1 MSNDAGLGLTR
12 VIKYD
17 NLVIKY
23 DNPKNCHGG
32 DFMTNIDEQA
42 NTKVI
47 PLPKERECLAI
58 LGEDGEVTGYLSKTR
73 KNVLGVHWVAT
84 FQDGLTWLAQQDMT
98 GEQWRVLA
106 YLLGR
111 LDFDN
116 YLKVQ
121 QTEISDKLHIK
132 KPKVSR
138 AMKKLAELD
147 IITVGPMAGRSK
159 TYRLNPR
166 IAHRGAK
173 NYRNTLIEYD
183 TLKKLQKK
191 NKPE

>member
-1 MSNDAGLGLTR
+1 MA
-12 VIKYD
+12 
-17 NLVIKY
+17 
-23 DNPKNCHGG
+23 
-32 DFMTNIDEQA
+32 NIDEEA

-73 KNVLGVHWVAT
+73 KNVLGVHWVAA
-84 FQDGLTWLAQQDMT
+84 FQDGFTWLAQQESMT
-98 GEQWRVLA
+98 GEQWRVFA

-116 YLKVQ
+116 YLKVTRQ
-121 QTEISDKLHIK
+121 EIADALHMK
-132 KPKVSR
+132 KPNVSR
-138 AMKKLAELD
+138 AMKGLATLD
-147 IITVGPMAGRSK
+147 VITVGPMAGRSK

-183 TLKKLQKK
+183 RLKELQKK
-191 NKPE
+191 NKSE

>member
-1 MSNDAGLGLTR
+1 MA
-12 VIKYD
+12 
-17 NLVIKY
+17 
-23 DNPKNCHGG
+23 
-32 DFMTNIDEQA
+32 NIDEQA
-42 NTKVI
+42 NTRVI

-73 KNVLGVHWVAT
+73 KNVLGVHWVAA
-84 FQDGLTWLAQQDMT
+84 FQDGFTWLAQQRMT
-98 GEQWRVLA
+98 GEQLSVFL
-106 YLLGR
+106 YLLGQ

-121 QTEISDKLHIK
+121 QKDIAEKLHLNK
-132 KPKVSR
+132 SNVSK

-147 IITVGPMAGRSK
+147 VITVGPMAGRSR

-183 TLKKLQKK
+183 KLKEMQKK
-191 NKPE
+191 NKTE

>member
-1 MSNDAGLGLTR
+1 MA
-12 VIKYD
+12 
-17 NLVIKY
+17 
-23 DNPKNCHGG
+23 
-32 DFMTNIDEQA
+32 NIDEQA
-42 NTKVI
+42 NTRVI

-73 KNVLGVHWVAT
+73 KNVLGVHWVAA
-84 FQDGLTWLAQQDMT
+84 FQDGFTWLAQQRMT
-98 GEQWRVLA
+98 GEQLSVFL
-106 YLLGR
+106 YLLGQ

-121 QTEISDKLHIK
+121 QKDIAEKLHLNK
-132 KPKVSR
+132 SNVSK

-147 IITVGPMAGRSK
+147 VITVGPMAGRSR

-183 TLKKLQKK
+183 KLKELQKK
-191 NKPE
+191 NKTE

>member
-1 MSNDAGLGLTR
+1 MRKYKGLGLTG

-17 NLVIKY
+17 NLDIKY
-23 DNPKNCHGG
+23 DNCRGCHGG
-32 DFMTNIDEQA
+32 DFMANIDEQA

-73 KNVLGVHWVAT
+73 KNILGVHWVAA
-84 FQDGLTWLAQQDMT
+84 FQDGFTWLAQQGMT
-98 GEQWRVLA
+98 GEQWSVFA
-106 YLLGR
+106 YLLGQ

-116 YLKVQ
+116 YLKIQ
-121 QTEISDKLHIK
+121 QKDICEKLHMK
-132 KPKVSR
+132 KPNVSR

-147 IITVGPMAGRSK
+147 VISVGPMAGRSK

-183 TLKKLQKK
+183 RLKELQKK
-191 NKPE
+191 NKTE

>member
-1 MSNDAGLGLTR
+1 MSKYKGLSLTR
-12 VIKYD
+12 VTKYG
-17 NLVIKY
+17 NLDTKY
-23 DNPKNCHGG
+23 GNSKTCHGG
-32 DFMTNIDEQA
+32 DFMANIDEQA

-73 KNVLGVHWVAT
+73 KNVLGVHWVAA
-84 FQDGLTWLAQQDMT
+84 FQDGFTWLAQQKMT
-98 GEQWRVLA
+98 GEQSSVFL
-106 YLLGR
+106 YLLGK

-121 QTEISDKLHIK
+121 QKDIAEALHMQK
-132 KPKVSR
+132 SHVSR

-147 IITVGPMAGRSK
+147 VIVVGPMAGRSK

-166 IAHRGAK
+166 IAHRGTK

-183 TLKKLQKK
+183 RLKELQKN
-191 NKPE
+191 NKSE

>member
-1 MSNDAGLGLTR
+1 MA
-12 VIKYD
+12 
-17 NLVIKY
+17 
-23 DNPKNCHGG
+23 
-32 DFMTNIDEQA
+32 NIDKEPS
-42 NTKVI
+42 TRVI

-73 KNVLGVHWVAT
+73 KNILGVHWVAA
-84 FQDGLTWLAQQDMT
+84 FQDGFTWLAQQRMT
-98 GEQWRVLA
+98 GEQLSVFL
-106 YLLGR
+106 YLLGQ

-121 QTEISDKLHIK
+121 QKDIAEKLHLNK
-132 KPKVSR
+132 SNVSKAIR
-138 AMKKLAELD
+138 KLAELD
-147 IITVGPMAGRSK
+147 VITVGPMAGRSK

-183 TLKKLQKK
+183 RLKELQKK
-191 NKPE
+191 NKSE

>member
-1 MSNDAGLGLTR
+1 MA
-12 VIKYD
+12 
-17 NLVIKY
+17 
-23 DNPKNCHGG
+23 
-32 DFMTNIDEQA
+32 NIDKEPS
-42 NTKVI
+42 TRVI

-73 KNVLGVHWVAT
+73 KNILGVHWVAA

-106 YLLGR
+106 YLLGQ

-121 QTEISDKLHIK
+121 QTEIADKLHMK
-132 KPKVSR
+132 KPNVSR

-147 IITVGPMAGRSK
+147 VITVGPMAGRSK

-166 IAHRGAK
+166 IAHRGTK

-183 TLKKLQKK
+183 RLKELQKK
-191 NKPE
+191 NKSE

>member
-1 MSNDAGLGLTR
+1 
-12 VIKYD
+12 
-17 NLVIKY
+17 
-23 DNPKNCHGG
+23 
-32 DFMTNIDEQA
+32 
-42 NTKVI
+42 
-47 PLPKERECLAI
+47 
-58 LGEDGEVTGYLSKTR
+58 
-73 KNVLGVHWVAT
+73 
-84 FQDGLTWLAQQDMT
+84 MT

-132 KPKVSR
+132 KPNVSR

>member
-1 MSNDAGLGLTR
+1 MA
-12 VIKYD
+12 
-17 NLVIKY
+17 
-23 DNPKNCHGG
+23 
-32 DFMTNIDEQA
+32 NIDEQA

-73 KNVLGVHWVAT
+73 KNVLGVHWVAA
-84 FQDGLTWLAQQDMT
+84 FQDGFTWLAQQGMT
-98 GEQWRVLA
+98 GEQWSVFA
-106 YLLGR
+106 YLLGQ

-116 YLKVQ
+116 YLKIQ
-121 QTEISDKLHIK
+121 QKDICEKLHMK
-132 KPKVSR
+132 KPNVSR

-147 IITVGPMAGRSK
+147 VISVGPMAGRSK

-183 TLKKLQKK
+183 RLKELQKK
-191 NKPE
+191 NKTE